1 MPQPTKPL
9 AMRRTG
15 SATGVGNTLVQI
27 PLVVPVKGKIRR
39 ARASVTAG
47 TAINQVQMEIR
58 ESSGGTGLDI
68 ALAYALAA
76 QPLDSEEDLLY
87 KVSPIAGNPNMGV
100 LYVAVAVDDATAD
113 HAISVSLDVDV
124 QS

>member
-15 SATGVGNTLVQI
+15 SATGVGTSFVEI
-27 PLVVPVKGKIRR
+27 PLTVPTKGKIRR

-47 TAINQVQMEIR
+47 SAPNQVQVEIR

-87 KVSPIAGNPNMGV
+87 KVSPITGNPSMGV
-100 LYVAVAVDDATAD
+100 LYVAVAVDSAVAD
-113 HAISVSLDVDV
+113 HAISVSLDIDV